1 MVDLCGMST
10 EILKDARTRKA
21 TRRGEN
27 QTSTRRARGTPNPC
41 GNNRCIIFPP
51 GTSGG
56 SELRLRW
63 GLGSFSFSLP
73 PLLGGAAV
81 FFSFG
86 FLWFSLVFFWFSS
99 GFLLFSLGFLLF
111 SLGFLLF
118 SSGFLTVLNRRKLKK
133 TKEN

>member
-1 MVDLCGMST
+1 MHIH
-10 EILKDARTRKA
+10 ERQ
-21 TRRGEN
+21 RGEER
-27 QTSTRRARGTPNPC
+27 TKRAHAGRGEPQIPA
-41 GNNRCIIFPP
+41 GIIAVIIFPP

-86 FLWFSLVFFWFSS
+86 FLWFSLVLVFFWFSFVFS
-99 GFLLFSLGFLLF
+99 GLWVFFC
-111 SLGFLLF
+111 LLF
-118 SSGFLTVLNRRKLKK
+118 SSEGGAP
-133 TKEN
+133 